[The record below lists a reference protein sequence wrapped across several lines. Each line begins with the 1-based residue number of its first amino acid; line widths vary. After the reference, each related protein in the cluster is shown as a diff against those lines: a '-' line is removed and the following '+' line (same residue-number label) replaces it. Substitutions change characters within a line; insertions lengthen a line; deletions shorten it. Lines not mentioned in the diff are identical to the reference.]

1 MVVLVIHMRYVYMST
16 RKHVLK
22 SDICRKMIF
31 VNLSITHLHDVY
43 TTLCHESIWYD
54 VSKTGLIIQLAPCE
68 QELIDIHF

>member
-1 MVVLVIHMRYVYMST
+1 MRYVHMST

-22 SDICRKMIF
+22 RGMCRKMVF
-31 VNLSITHLHDVY
+31 VNLSTTHMHDVN

-68 QELIDIHF
+68 QELIDIRF